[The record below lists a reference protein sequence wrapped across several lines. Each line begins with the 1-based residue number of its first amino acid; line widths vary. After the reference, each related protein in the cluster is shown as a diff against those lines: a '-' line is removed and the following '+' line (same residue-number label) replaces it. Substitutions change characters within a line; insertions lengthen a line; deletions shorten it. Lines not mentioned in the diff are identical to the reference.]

1 MKEIQEKAQEGLS
14 ALGKKGL
21 SLWSKAVSWTK
32 EKSSSLAEE
41 VSKRVADAVEEK
53 EEVPKE
59 DLFIVDEWVMLEGVT

>member
-53 EEVPKE
+53 EFPKE
-59 DLFIVDEWVMLEGVT
+59 HLFIVDEWVMLGGVT

>member
-53 EEVPKE
+53 EVPKE
-59 DLFIVDEWVMLEGVT
+59 DLFIVDEWVMLGGVT